1 MEPNPEL
8 MALMSKMLP
17 PMTRFISML
26 IPGRDSRI
34 AGQNAQNNADI
45 IQLVAHVGKLLPPP
59 SEQKPLPELVNRCY
73 ALGTFKSLWA
83 VEGLGHWYADSVY
96 ARQQPWRDLLTGP
109 DAAGLPD
116 KCQTMMHAG
125 IGMSF
130 AKRTLNPLRASSPR
144 SEIRK
149 AVETV
154 VELCRANS
162 RPGYTGAAIES
173 LGLASR
179 FLHGTA
185 MVQAID
191 RELMQMDE
199 ALAGYL
205 WHGAGRAM
213 YFSPPNFMPGWKTP
227 WRALAMTRTEPP
239 HEMGRRSAAAGFAW
253 AITLVNMRFPEIVET
268 LLAYHGN
275 ELARD
280 DAFSNGV
287 MSALIMRYDI
297 SPDDDVLAAY
307 RRHRPPASKGN
318 VAESWDRLVSQP
330 GEKALKEIYP
340 ALKQKNQV
348 EQVFRYQDLQALS
361 R

>member
-8 MALMSKMLP
+8 MATMSKVLP

-34 AGQNAQNNADI
+34 AGLNAQNNAEI
-45 IQLVAHVGKLLPPP
+45 IQLVAHVSAVLPPP
-59 SEQKPLPELVNRCY
+59 GEQKPLPELVDRCY

-83 VEGLGHWYADSVY
+83 IEGLGHWYADSELLR
-96 ARQQPWRDLLTGP
+96 AKSWKDLLVGP
-109 DAAGLPD
+109 KAAGLPS
-116 KCQTMMHAG
+116 KCLTMMHAG

-130 AKRTLNPLRASSPR
+130 AKHTLQPLKASSPR
-144 SEIRK
+144 AEIRK
-149 AVETV
+149 AVETII
-154 VELCRANS
+154 ELCRTNS
-162 RPGYTGAAIES
+162 QSGYTGAAIES

-191 RELMQMDE
+191 RELMEIDE

-213 YFSPPNFMPGWKTP
+213 YFSPPNFLPGLRTP
-227 WRALAMTRTEPP
+227 WRALTMTRTEPP

-253 AITLVNMRFPEIVET
+253 AITLVNMRVPEIVET
-268 LLAYHGN
+268 LLAYHGD

-287 MSALIMRYDI
+287 MSALIMRNDI
-297 SPDDDVLAAY
+297 SPDDAVLAAY
-307 RRHRPPASKGN
+307 RKHRPSTANGRVSGL
-318 VAESWDRLVSQP
+318 WDRLVNLP
-330 GEKALKEIYP
+330 GEHALNQLYP
-340 ALKQKNQV
+340 ALKERNLL
-348 EQVFRYQDLQALS
+348 EQVFRYQDLDTLVN
-361 R
+361 